1 MSQDTRVATGPLLD
15 LRSREK
21 IGPRLMVL
29 TLLAAVVVLDQA
41 TKWWAWRHV
50 TGAEINSGG
59 DVLVG
64 HTVGGW
70 YKDPLTG
77 ALLDL
82 VDFGLLSIAVS
93 ILVRRRLPAAVVVSG
108 ALMLGGWGSN
118 LLDRL
123 GMHYWTAPGSVRG
136 VVDFI
141 HVDGAHYNVA
151 DFFIIGATPLFL
163 MAVAYSGWRAAS
175 RPVTVKAAAP
185 AAGNRL
191 WLRVPMLALL
201 GAGLVVVAVSL
212 GATHSGRVSTAPS
225 HVSTKDESHASSV
238 VAI

>member
-1 MSQDTRVATGPLLD
+1 
-15 LRSREK
+15 
-21 IGPRLMVL
+21 MVL

-59 DVLVG
+59 DLLVG

-123 GMHYWTAPGSVRG
+123 GMHYWTAP
-136 VVDFI
+136 
-141 HVDGAHYNVA
+141 
-151 DFFIIGATPLFL
+151 
-163 MAVAYSGWRAAS
+163 
-175 RPVTVKAAAP
+175 
-185 AAGNRL
+185 
-191 WLRVPMLALL
+191 
-201 GAGLVVVAVSL
+201 AVS
-212 GATHSGRVSTAPS
+212 AAWSTS
-225 HVSTKDESHASSV
+225 STLAGPTTTWPTSSLSV
-238 VAI
+238 PRPCS

>member
-1 MSQDTRVATGPLLD
+1 
-15 LRSREK
+15 
-21 IGPRLMVL
+21 
-29 TLLAAVVVLDQA
+29 
-41 TKWWAWRHV
+41 
-50 TGAEINSGG
+50 
-59 DVLVG
+59 
-64 HTVGGW
+64 
-70 YKDPLTG
+70 
-77 ALLDL
+77 
-82 VDFGLLSIAVS
+82 
-93 ILVRRRLPAAVVVSG
+93 
-108 ALMLGGWGSN
+108 
-118 LLDRL
+118 
-123 GMHYWTAPGSVRG
+123 

-141 HVDGAHYNVA
+141 HVGGAHYNVA

-185 AAGNRL
+185 AMGNRP

-212 GATHSGRVSTAPS
+212 GATNNGRVSTAPS